1 MYTTTKLLCVENNR
15 NITKEDDSEFFFE
28 LQRGVLLTLKENGT
42 LNEMQYRA
50 AEEMLKDQRKEL
62 AKSLIEGG

>member
-1 MYTTTKLLCVENNR
+1 MYTTTKLLSVENSR

-50 AEEMLKDQRKEL
+50 AEEMLKE
-62 AKSLIEGG
+62 

>member
-1 MYTTTKLLCVENNR
+1 MYTTTKLLSVENSR

-50 AEEMLKDQRKEL
+50 AEEMLKEQRKEL
-62 AKSLIEGG
+62 AKSLVEGG